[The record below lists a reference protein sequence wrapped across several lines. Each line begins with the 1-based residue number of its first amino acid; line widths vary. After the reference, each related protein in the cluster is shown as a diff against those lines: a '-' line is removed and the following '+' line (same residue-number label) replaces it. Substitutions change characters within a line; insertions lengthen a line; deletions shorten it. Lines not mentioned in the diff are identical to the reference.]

1 MSRESALLA
10 ALTSEPASTS
20 EIYDRVGYLTLT
32 RVGLVPYHAFR
43 ADLGKLSAAGLIE
56 SHTGADGSTMWRLP
70 QPSAAEDGH
79 AGSPDLTR
87 GVVPT
92 SERDLLARVAML
104 SLEQKVRLL
113 TGADFWSLHSEP
125 AIGLRRVVVSDGP
138 AGVRGETWDER
149 HHSANLPSPTAI
161 AASWD
166 DELAEEMGRL
176 LAFEARRKGVDVV
189 LAPAVNLHRTPYSGR
204 HFECFSEDPL
214 LTARI
219 GVAYVRG
226 LQGAGVGATVKHFVA
241 NDSETERMTLDA
253 QVDERTLR
261 ELYLAPFEAI
271 IREAGVWSVMAAYN
285 GVNGERMTESS
296 LLRDV
301 LRDEWDYHGLVMSDW
316 FATRSTTASANAALD
331 LVMPGPSGPWG
342 PALARAVHDGG
353 VDEAEIDAKV
363 VRLLRFAARV
373 GALDGPSAPP
383 APSFDHARVAGT
395 LRRAAAAGFVL
406 ARNEGSALPLEPSS
420 VTRLAVVGPNAAAA
434 RTMGGGSATVFPA
447 YTVSPLQGLRAAL
460 GPAVEVG
467 YSVGVHASAR
477 IPVAGAPWVRRA
489 DGAEGVEV
497 RFVAG
502 DGTVL
507 GSEHRPGC
515 AFTWHHS
522 FAYAVPVERIEVHTV
537 IRATEPGAYAIAASG
552 IGRYRLS
559 VDGEAVVDGELKLP
573 AGADVVEGLMVPPQA
588 CYVLRLGRGEES
600 EVVLAHVVGSAE
612 AAGGQGGVSFQLG
625 LQPPHG
631 TDDEEIGRAVALARD
646 ADVAIVVV
654 GTTAEVESEGFD
666 RSSLSLPGRQDELV
680 RRVAEVNPATV
691 VVVNAGA
698 PVLMPWAEDVA
709 AVLLA
714 WFPGQEFGNALA
726 DVLLGRAEPGG
737 RLPTTWP
744 QSERGMPSAR
754 PRDGVLPYDEGLFIG
769 YRAYDRDGRA
779 PRYPFGHGLGYSS
792 WQYVSIHAP
801 GRTAPNADL
810 RVTIE
815 LRNVG
820 LRRSKEIVQV
830 YASHA
835 GSAVE
840 RPVRWLVG
848 FTVIEADAGERVT
861 AAVIIKPRALEHWN
875 VDAGRWE
882 REAGTFRFH
891 AGPSSAVLPLTTE
904 IAILPESRRSA
915 S

>member
-1 MSRESALLA
+1 MSR
-10 ALTSEPASTS
+10 SE
-20 EIYDRVGYLTLT
+20 G
-32 RVGLVPYHAFR
+32 
-43 ADLGKLSAAGLIE
+43 
-56 SHTGADGSTMWRLP
+56 
-70 QPSAAEDGH
+70 
-79 AGSPDLTR
+79 
-87 GVVPT
+87 
-92 SERDLLARVAML
+92 DLLARVALL

-125 AIGLRRVVVSDGP
+125 VIGLRRLVVSDGP

-149 HHSANLPSPTAI
+149 DHSANLPSPTAI

-189 LAPAVNLHRTPYSGR
+189 LAPTVNLHRTPYSGR

-219 GVAYVRG
+219 GAAYVRG

-241 NDSETERMTLDA
+241 NDSETDRMTLDA

-271 IREAGVWSVMAAYN
+271 IREARAWSVMAAYN
-285 GVNGERMTESS
+285 GVNGEPMTESS
-296 LLRDV
+296 LLREV
-301 LRDEWDYHGLVMSDW
+301 VRDEWEYDGLVMSDW
-316 FATRSTTASANAALD
+316 FATDSTTASANAALD

-342 PALARAVHDGG
+342 PALVRAVQDGA

-363 VRLLRFAARV
+363 IRLLRFAARV
-373 GALDGPSAPP
+373 GALDGAAAPP
-383 APSFDHARVAGT
+383 APGYEEGGVAGT

-406 ARNEGSALPLEPSS
+406 ARNEGSLLPLSR
-420 VTRLAVVGPNAAAA
+420 VRRLAVVGPNAATA
-434 RTMGGGSATVFPA
+434 RTMGGGSATVFPPYA
-447 YTVSPLQGLRAAL
+447 VSPLQGLRAAL

-467 YSVGVHASAR
+467 YSVGVRASTR
-477 IPVAGAPWVRRA
+477 IPVAGAPWIRRS
-489 DGAEGVEV
+489 DGGEGVEV

-502 DGTVL
+502 DGSVL
-507 GSEHRPGC
+507 GSEHRSGC
-515 AFTWHHS
+515 AFTWHNA
-522 FAYAVPVERIEVHTV
+522 FTFPVPVERVEVHTV
-537 IRATEPGAYAIAASG
+537 IRATDPGAYTISGSG
-552 IGRYRLS
+552 IGRFHLS
-559 VDGEAVVDGELKLP
+559 VGGQAVFDGELKLP
-573 AGADVVEGLMVPPQA
+573 ENTDVAAGMVPPQA
-588 CYVLRLGRGEES
+588 CHVLHLGRGEES
-600 EVVLAHVVGSAE
+600 EVILSHVVGSAA
-612 AAGGQGGVSFQLG
+612 AAGGWGGVSFQLG
-625 LQPPHG
+625 LQPPHR
-631 TDDEEIGRAVALARD
+631 TDDEEIERSVALAREAD
-646 ADVAIVVV
+646 AAIVLV

-698 PVLMPWAEDVA
+698 PVLMPWAEEVA
-709 AVLLA
+709 AVLLV

-744 QSERGMPSAR
+744 QSERGLPSVR
-754 PRDGVLPYDEGLFIG
+754 PRDGVLAYDEGLFIG
-769 YRAYDRDGRA
+769 YRAYDRDGRT
-779 PRYPFGHGLGYSS
+779 PMYPFGHGLGYST
-792 WQYVSIHAP
+792 WQYASIHAP
-801 GRTAPNADL
+801 ERAAPNADL

-820 LRRSKEIVQV
+820 PRRSKEIVQL
-830 YASHA
+830 YASNA

-848 FTVIEADAGERVT
+848 FTAIEADAGEHVT
-861 AAVIIKPRALEHWN
+861 AVVVVKPRAFLHWIL
-875 VDAGRWE
+875 DAGRWE
-882 REAGTFRFH
+882 WEAGTFELH
-891 AGPSSAVLPLTTE
+891 AGPSSAVLPLSTE
-904 IAILPESRRSA
+904 IALLPESRPSA